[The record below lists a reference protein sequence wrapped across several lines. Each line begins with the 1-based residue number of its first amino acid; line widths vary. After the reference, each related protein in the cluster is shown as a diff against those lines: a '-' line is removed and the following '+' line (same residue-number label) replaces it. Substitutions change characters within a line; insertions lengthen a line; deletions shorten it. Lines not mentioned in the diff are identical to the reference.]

1 MINICCGRSLTD
13 VLKSFAIMD
22 LFFDNI
28 QVAVVFTSYAF
39 PNWLPESYYTTT
51 KVYSLQ
57 HTFENSTV
65 PLIHKPQEDPSDP
78 PEGESHFILFL
89 TAIGLFLCLT
99 ITISLFYWLWTGA
112 RELNLP
118 KCQRWLCVRI
128 VFLSFLVLVSI
139 YKLSSQ
145 NYYGFDGM
153 LDVLKIYS
161 VYEIL
166 MVKKFIDNH
175 TPDIPILPK

>member
-1 MINICCGRSLTD
+1 MRFYKVKYVIYLCRRISFHIVLDRNRTILMSNHHDLLVLLALDWSKRSKLNFYQVNLCAFLLNLTPMI
-13 VLKSFAIMD
+13 
-22 LFFDNI
+22 
-28 QVAVVFTSYAF
+28 Q
-39 PNWLPESYYTTT
+39 
-51 KVYSLQ
+51 
-57 HTFENSTV
+57 
-65 PLIHKPQEDPSDP
+65 
-78 PEGESHFILFL
+78 
-89 TAIGLFLCLT
+89 
-99 ITISLFYWLWTGA
+99 
-112 RELNLP
+112 LNLP